1 MVQALCRRKRMRN
14 MCSQEFLL
22 CQPAS
27 VSKPSLADEGEV
39 QEYRSDH
46 TTRDEEWF
54 QAERSN
60 VADIGDVLVCSHGR
74 IVRAAGVISKWA
86 QSYSFNDL
94 RSNHFP
100 SDEQGENHTEPHA
113 RRYRREYPIG
123 YQPHLEGREWKVTRP
138 GFQDERRTRKEWRLR

>member
-1 MVQALCRRKRMRN
+1 MVQDMCRRKRMRD
-14 MCSQEFLL
+14 MCSQGLLL

-27 VSKPSLADEGEV
+27 VSQPSLTDERKV
-39 QEYRSDH
+39 QEYGGDH

-60 VADIGDVLVCSHGR
+60 VADIGDVLVCGHGG

-86 QSYSFNDL
+86 QSYSFNGL
-94 RSNHFP
+94 RSNNFP
-100 SDEQGENHTEPHA
+100 SDEHGENHTEPHA

-123 YQPHLEGREWKVTRP
+123 
-138 GFQDERRTRKEWRLR
+138 